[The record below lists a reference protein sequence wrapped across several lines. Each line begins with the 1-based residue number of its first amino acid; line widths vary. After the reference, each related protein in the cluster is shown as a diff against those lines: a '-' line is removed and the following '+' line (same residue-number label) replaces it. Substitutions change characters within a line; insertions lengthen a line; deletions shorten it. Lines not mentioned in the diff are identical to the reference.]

1 MDRRART
8 PACGTSALDHSAAL
22 RQRFGVNEDRTY
34 PTRPFLAASIAVL
47 REGKVLLATRTRP
60 PMNALFTLPG
70 GLVEAGETLAQAA
83 LRELEEEVG
92 VTAEV
97 IGFVGPI
104 EVIDRDEEGR
114 VRAHFVICAHV
125 ALWVSGNGEI
135 GPEAGEVRWVAP
147 VELAGMKTTPGLR
160 DIVTRAFAMAGRGA

>member
-1 MDRRART
+1 
-8 PACGTSALDHSAAL
+8 
-22 RQRFGVNEDRTY
+22 VNEDRTY

-70 GLVEAGETLAQAA
+70 GLVEPGETLAQAA
-83 LRELEEEVG
+83 LRELQEEVG

-104 EVIDRDEEGR
+104 EVIDRDEGGL

-125 ALWVSGNGEI
+125 ALWVSGEGDV
-135 GPEAGEVRWVAP
+135 GPEAGEVRWAAP
-147 VELAGMKTTPGLR
+147 EELAGMKTTPGLR
-160 DIVTRAFAMAGRGA
+160 DIVTRAFAMAGRAA